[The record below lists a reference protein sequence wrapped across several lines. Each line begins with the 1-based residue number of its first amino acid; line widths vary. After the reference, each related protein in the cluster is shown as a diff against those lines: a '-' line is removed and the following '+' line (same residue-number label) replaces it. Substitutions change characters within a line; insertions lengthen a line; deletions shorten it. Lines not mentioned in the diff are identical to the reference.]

1 MQSDFFHNG
10 AVGVDIFEQDGD
22 MSDIERNCLADKLD
36 DFVLGGTNLNN
47 YQGRLIVNDRFR
59 NCGQQGSR
67 FGCNECKT
75 LFYTRFFC
83 KFKLCDRC
91 ARIYGKSLREKMLDL
106 LRPCFSNRKKSWS
119 VKMVT
124 LSTSSNKYGGG
135 YPSRDQ
141 YKKFNSDVAAFCRLH
156 YGKYEGYWSRTGKVA
171 QRRKKYLGA
180 GTFAVNE
187 FGQDNNNLHCHI
199 LLYGPWIPHEKLLES
214 WIRISGGDRGC
225 HVQPLRNP
233 EIATAYV
240 TKYLTKPPRFL
251 DTDKAVDF
259 IESTRHTRRIRTGGI
274 FYNKLKNVK
283 SNDPLTCP
291 YCGEFL
297 EYSGV
302 FKLGLDKS
310 VVDLRYARKN
320 KDQFLSDRAVEN
332 AMSYLPEGATAV
344 NEPYWH
350 TVASNCHVN
359 DHTALIKQLFA

>member
-1 MQSDFFHNG
+1 MQTEFFHTG

-22 MSDIERNCLADKLD
+22 MSDAERNHLAEKLD
-36 DFVLGGTNLNN
+36 DFALGGSGLEN
-47 YQGRLIVNDRFR
+47 YQSRLIVNGRFR
-59 NCGQQGSR
+59 DCGKQGSR
-67 FGCNECKT
+67 FGCGECKT

-135 YPSRDQ
+135 YPSRKQ
-141 YKKFNSDVAAFCRLH
+141 YKRFNSDVAAFCRLH

-199 LLYGPWIPHEKLLES
+199 LLYGPWVPHEKLLES
-214 WIRISGGDRGC
+214 WIRITGGDRGC

-233 EIATAYV
+233 EIAAAYV

-274 FYNKLKNVK
+274 FYNQLKNVK
-283 SNDPLTCP
+283 TSEPLLCP
-291 YCGEFL
+291 YCVEKL

-302 FKLGLDKS
+302 FNLSIDKS
-310 VVDLRYARKN
+310 VVDLRHARKN
-320 KDQFLSDRAVEN
+320 KGEWLEDRRSEN
-332 AMSYLPEGATAV
+332 VLAHLPAGATAV

-350 TVASNCHVN
+350 EVMTDWQVSN
-359 DHTALIKQLFA
+359 HTAKIKQLFA